1 MYLKRFKYVFI
12 LLKKYV
18 IINLVIQMNK
28 KNSPGRPKG
37 KNKDN
42 RLNIMIPTS
51 IKNEF
56 QTITKK
62 NGSNISVKTCELIVD
77 YINKNKECIKN
88 ENERN

>member
-1 MYLKRFKYVFI
+1 
-12 LLKKYV
+12 
-18 IINLVIQMNK
+18 MNK
-28 KNSPGRPKG
+28 KNSPGSPKG
-37 KNKDN
+37 KSKDN

>member
-1 MYLKRFKYVFI
+1 MV
-12 LLKKYV
+12 
-18 IINLVIQMNK
+18 K
-28 KNSPGRPKG
+28 KNMPGRPKG

-42 RLNIMIPTS
+42 RLNVMIPTS
-51 IKNEF
+51 VKNEF

-77 YINKNKECIKN
+77 YINKNKEYMKD

>member
-1 MYLKRFKYVFI
+1 MV
-12 LLKKYV
+12 
-18 IINLVIQMNK
+18 K
-28 KNSPGRPKG
+28 KNKPGRPKG

-42 RLNIMIPTS
+42 RLNVMIPTS
-51 IKNEF
+51 VKNEF

-77 YINKNKECIKN
+77 YINKNKEYTKD